1 MGRFNK
7 LVDRLSWFFRRKEDD
22 FQKPVVF
29 TDNFYNTNFNKNALL
44 CYLVDPFINPDHF
57 FYHTNRLESKALGDV
72 LNALGFNVD
81 VVNFDTFNF
90 EFKKKYDLLLGFGQ
104 PFEEVLFKQDKTFK
118 LILYRNGTEQGF
130 TENISLKK
138 MQHFYS
144 KYGKIL
150 PESVPIYPF
159 CLRTQVA
166 FADKVITLGNEW
178 VSDTYKDLNKNTVN
192 LNLMFHDVGSIDLEK
207 KDFENCKNNFIW
219 FGSNG
224 AIRKGLDL
232 TLEYFKNN
240 PSKYLYICGL
250 NQSEYRFKQL
260 FDDAFNMPNVKNLG
274 FIKME
279 SIEFFEL
286 MNKCCA
292 AIFPTCWEAGGGA
305 MLNLIA
311 CAGLIP
317 IVPENIGLDFKN
329 HEIFIEDIF
338 EDNCIQK
345 AMIKYDSLTAKQIKK
360 NSYFLRQYIRENHT
374 MADFSSNLKR
384 ILA

>member
-1 MGRFNK
+1 MGRFKKSIGN
-7 LVDRLSWFFRRKEDD
+7 FFSFLGKQEYSLKKHEN
-22 FQKPVVF
+22 FIE
-29 TDNFYNTNFNKNALL
+29 NFYNTNFNKNALL
-44 CYLVDPFINPDHF
+44 CYLVDPFVNPDHF

-72 LNALGFNVD
+72 LNSLEFNVD
-81 VVNFDTFNF
+81 VVNFDTFHF
-90 EFKKKYDLLLGFGQ
+90 DFKKKYDLLIGFGQ
-104 PFEEVLFKQDKTFK
+104 PFEEVLLKHDKTFR

-130 TENISLKK
+130 TEDISLKK

-166 FADKVITLGNEW
+166 FADKVITLGNKW
-178 VSDTYKDLNKNTVN
+178 VSETYKDLNNNTVN
-192 LNLMFHDVGSIDLEK
+192 LNLMFHDVGSIDLER
-207 KDFENCKNNFIW
+207 KDFENSKNNFIW

-232 TLEYFKNN
+232 TLEYFKKN
-240 PSKYLYICGL
+240 PEKNLYVCGL
-250 NQSEYRFKQL
+250 SESEFRFKGL
-260 FDDAFNMPNVKNLG
+260 FDEYLSLPNVKNLG

-279 SIEFFEL
+279 SIEFLEL

-345 AMIKYDSLTAKQIKK
+345 AIAQYDTLTTEEIKRK
-360 NSYFLRQYIRENHT
+360 SYLLRQYIRENHSISG
-374 MADFSSNLKR
+374 FSSNLKS
-384 ILA
+384 ILV